1 MGWLRSPNNLSHAW
15 KFYVLLVILCLTKSP
30 LNLLS
35 VFNFP
40 SHPKL
45 VT

>member
-1 MGWLRSPNNLSHAW
+1 M
-15 KFYVLLVILCLTKSP
+15 LLVILCLTK
-30 LNLLS
+30 LHINQLHTMNILS
-35 VFNFP
+35 VP

>member
-15 KFYVLLVILCLTKSP
+15 KFYVLLVMLCSTKSH
-30 LNLLS
+30 LGLLS
-35 VFNFP
+35 VLNFS